1 MAYHKVVSPIRG
13 VVTEGRG
20 HSSLKIFLDVRGP
33 QIAFEIHRKSDAFV
47 RQKKIILENMILFN
61 YKVKNE
67 SVNKDLTEKWN
78 LSRILTL
85 FMTYKNNAN
94 NK

>member
-1 MAYHKVVSPIRG
+1 
-13 VVTEGRG
+13 
-20 HSSLKIFLDVRGP
+20 
-33 QIAFEIHRKSDAFV
+33 
-47 RQKKIILENMILFN
+47 MILFN

-85 FMTYKNNAN
+85 FITYKNNAN